1 MIEGIYL
8 DPNSYLSR
16 LPQEALH
23 LDILNERVA
32 AKQTEN
38 VSTFTKLVRRGH
50 TKKGSGRNFG
60 SLLLD
65 NTQRR
70 KQRIIVGGTDFYV
83 LG

>member
-50 TKKGSGRNFG
+50 TKKKWGE
-60 SLLLD
+60 
-65 NTQRR
+65 
-70 KQRIIVGGTDFYV
+70 I
-83 LG
+83 LGL